1 MSLAGATALLLL
13 SVATSS
19 GGPPTPEA
27 PSWSHQQATP
37 GPVDQVAQGG
47 TGRTKK
53 IDPNLVYFGNPRRY
67 RRPAVLTLSLV
78 FAQLPSWLEL
88 KREGYGPADAE
99 YWILLNKANAR
110 FNAALSRVLEV
121 EFHDLVVEMGAMK
134 FPPSVAP
141 VDLTDLVIA
150 ELKKG

>member
-19 GGPPTPEA
+19 GGQPPPEV
-27 PSWSHQQATP
+27 PSWSHQQVDP
-37 GPVDQVAQGG
+37 RPVDQIAQDGP
-47 TGRTKK
+47 GRPKK
-53 IDPNLVYFGNPRRY
+53 IDPNLIYFGNPRRY

-78 FAQLPSWLEL
+78 FAQLPSYLEL
-88 KREGYGPADAE
+88 KGKGYGPADAE

-110 FNAALSRVLEV
+110 FNAALARVLEV
-121 EFHDLVVEMGAMK
+121 EFHDLVVELGAMK

-141 VDLTDLVIA
+141 VDITDLVIA